1 MKKANNDNLTTQFED
16 IEMHCKQCVL
26 AGSFSLQEL
35 EEDNTDNDFFNFEN

>member
-1 MKKANNDNLTTQFED
+1 MKKVNNDYLAPQLEV

-35 EEDNTDNDFFNFEN
+35 EEDNTDNDFFNF

>member
-1 MKKANNDNLTTQFED
+1 MKKANNDYLTPQFEV

-35 EEDNTDNDFFNFEN
+35 EVDNSDNDFFNF

>member
-1 MKKANNDNLTTQFED
+1 MKTTNNDYLTPQLEV

-35 EEDNTDNDFFNFEN
+35 QVDNSDNYFFNIEN